1 MRTTDL
7 SAFLNQITPVTPIV
21 VLTGAGISKESGLAT
36 FRSEDG
42 TWAEFRIE
50 EVATPQAF
58 ARDPA
63 KVQGFYNARRRA
75 ALDPSV
81 QPNAAHLALAR
92 LEQQWPGPFLLVTQN
107 VDDLH
112 DRAGSKALI
121 HMHGEVTKLR
131 CTACKHVWQFTDD
144 VDATLPCPSCKALAA
159 ARPHIVWFSEMPF
172 ELERIGD
179 ALAHCGLFIAIGT
192 SGQVY
197 PAAGFMSE
205 ARSAGALTLEVN
217 LEQTDTTSRFHSGL
231 YGPATQTVPALID
244 TLLALQ
250 STRAPS
256 VRNYGH

>member
-1 MRTTDL
+1 ML
-7 SAFLNQITPVTPIV
+7 KGITPTAPIV

-42 TWAEFRIE
+42 TWAEFRVE
-50 EVATPQAF
+50 EVATPEAF

-92 LEQQWPGPFLLVTQN
+92 LEQQWSGPFLLVTQN

-131 CTACKHVWQFTDD
+131 CTVCDHVWSFTGD
-144 VDATLPCPSCKALAA
+144 VESTLPCPSCKTVET
-159 ARPHIVWFSEMPF
+159 ARPHIVWFGEMPF
-172 ELERIGD
+172 ELEIIGD
-179 ALAHCGLFIAIGT
+179 ALARGGLFIAIGT

-205 ARSAGALTLEVN
+205 ARAAGALTLEVN
-217 LEQTDTTSRFHSGL
+217 LEQTDIASRFHSGL
-231 YGPATQTVPALID
+231 YGPASQAVPTLVDA
-244 TLLALQ
+244 LLALRLTH
-250 STRAPS
+250 SSS
-256 VRNYGH
+256 VRTYGH